1 MILGESNV
9 GKDEFINRFTEDK
22 YNNSSISTMGLDV
35 KYKYL
40 KRDGKLINLNIWDSA
55 GQEKFR
61 QLVKN
66 CYRAS
71 DGIIMIYDAY
81 NKGSFQHMKCWINE
95 IKETIEFSKTGV
107 IIVGNKCELSKE
119 RVVDEEM
126 KIKFEK
132 ELNIKII
139 EASSKNNINVNESFL
154 LLVDKMIE
162 LRKDKYIY
170 NNCDDENEENNAK
183 KLSDK
188 KIMKKKRSNCF
199 RGI

>member
-22 YNNSSISTMGLDV
+22 YNNSSIATMGLDV

-71 DGIIMIYDAY
+71 DGIIMI
-81 NKGSFQHMKCWINE
+81 
-95 IKETIEFSKTGV
+95 
-107 IIVGNKCELSKE
+107 
-119 RVVDEEM
+119 
-126 KIKFEK
+126 
-132 ELNIKII
+132 
-139 EASSKNNINVNESFL
+139 
-154 LLVDKMIE
+154 
-162 LRKDKYIY
+162 
-170 NNCDDENEENNAK
+170 
-183 KLSDK
+183 
-188 KIMKKKRSNCF
+188 
-199 RGI
+199 